1 MIKKSTFD
9 KIKAIDKYL
18 KISLTIAQFLHQRN
32 TNKIMDLSKLKK
44 MKNILTLAA
53 FIFGFSVFAATTI
66 ACSENKTK
74 NELVTTKP
82 EPNLEGKNIREIYFA
97 GGCFWGT
104 EHLFQ
109 QVRGVVATEVGYAN
123 GKIKNP
129 TYEQVVSHTTGFTE
143 TVKVKYD
150 PEQVNLKL
158 LIDLYFKSIDPTTLN
173 RQGNDVGDNYRSGIY
188 FTDKETEATVKSE
201 VQKLAKNYKKPVVV
215 ETINL
220 KNFYKAEDYH
230 QDYLDKNPGGYC
242 HIEPGLFEEA
252 RNANPLPKNKK

>member
-1 MIKKSTFD
+1 
-9 KIKAIDKYL
+9 
-18 KISLTIAQFLHQRN
+18 
-32 TNKIMDLSKLKK
+32 MDNNNINR

-53 FIFGFSVFAATTI
+53 FIFGIGVFATSTM
-66 ACSENKTK
+66 ACSKQKAENK
-74 NELVTTKP
+74 VTEKAID
-82 EPNLEGKNIREIYFA
+82 LKGKNIKEIYFA

-150 PEQVNLKL
+150 ADEVDLKL

-188 FTDKETEATVKSE
+188 FTDKETGAVVKSE
-201 VQKLAKNYKKPVVV
+201 VEKLAKNYSKKVVV
-215 ETINL
+215 ETTNL

-242 HIEPGLFEEA
+242 HIEPGIFEEA
-252 RNANPLPKNKK
+252 RNANPLPKDKK

>member
-1 MIKKSTFD
+1 MKHNNI
-9 KIKAIDKYL
+9 
-18 KISLTIAQFLHQRN
+18 N
-32 TNKIMDLSKLKK
+32 K
-44 MKNILTLAA
+44 MKNILIVSAL
-53 FIFGFSVFAATTI
+53 IFGIGVFATSTM
-66 ACSENKTK
+66 ACSQDQPKNKTVEK
-74 NELVTTKP
+74 LSKTNS
-82 EPNLEGKNIREIYFA
+82 EGKNIKEIYFA

-109 QVRGVVATEVGYAN
+109 QVRGVTATEVGYAN

-129 TYEQVVSHTTGFTE
+129 TYEQVISHTTGFTE

-150 PEQVNLKL
+150 SDQVDLKL

-188 FTDKETEATVKSE
+188 FTDKETGEIVKSE
-201 VQKLAKNYKKPVVV
+201 VQKIAKNYKKKIVV
-215 ETINL
+215 ETITL

-242 HIEPGLFEEA
+242 HIEPGIFEEA
-252 RNANPLPKNKK
+252 RNANPLPKDKK